1 MTRYNN
7 TVAIN
12 QNLSARLCLKKAF
25 RELQIAEMIF
35 QTRSRPM
42 IDMEYKKKN
51 NNYCCSYYT
60 GDEGFEPPSTV
71 LETGALPL
79 N

>member
-35 QTRSRPM
+35 QTHSRPM
-42 IDMEYKKKN
+42 IDMEYKKR
-51 NNYCCSYYT
+51 T
-60 GDEGFEPPSTV
+60 TITV
-71 LETGALPL
+71 VLTIQGMRDSNPHRRFWRPVLYH
-79 N
+79 